1 MTDPMAIAIIFI
13 LDSLHDHK
21 LETMV
26 YIEPNFICQYHLS
39 SSVRKWQNNFQQG
52 VLISSDKVLKDNKRR
67 F

>member
-1 MTDPMAIAIIFI
+1 MTIGR
-13 LDSLHDHK
+13 HK

-26 YIEPNFICQYHLS
+26 YIEPNVICQYHLS
-39 SSVRKWQNNFQQG
+39 SSVRKRQNNFQQG